1 MRVVPKKF
9 VVKTRDWPEQKSS
22 ESTEQFFVSLLCA
35 FEHFME
41 FAHYKFLILL
51 LLLNIKSNVTI
62 WFVKVIGQFC
72 SEVAARLKGRSSVGL
87 SVIISR

>member
-9 VVKTRDWPEQKSS
+9 VVKTRDWPEQKSP
-22 ESTEQFFVSLLCA
+22 ESTEQFFC
-35 FEHFME
+35 
-41 FAHYKFLILL
+41 
-51 LLLNIKSNVTI
+51 KSNVTI

-87 SVIISR
+87 SVLISR